1 MSSAIILSSI
11 VPFRSFIATF
21 KKNIST
27 MPLHRLE
34 RVIVTMLVQWDDC
47 PPSYAD
53 SEANEE
59 DERIVDTVWP
69 SDYEAD
75 CHWARLRA
83 RVEATEDIC
92 SKVLTERIHQLRFD
106 ALVQRIGLDE
116 ACRLRRRRM
125 DHLWEMEVWEM
136 EEDACPIQRA
146 ERRAEFVADSRMS
159 GTPID
164 WDTYSTL

>member
-1 MSSAIILSSI
+1 MSSALVLSSI
-11 VPFRSFIATF
+11 VPFRSFIAAF

-27 MPLHRLE
+27 MPLHRLD
-34 RVIVTMLVQWDDC
+34 RVGVSMRVLWEDC
-47 PPSYAD
+47 PFVYTD

-59 DERIVDTVWP
+59 HERILETVWS

-75 CHWARLRA
+75 CHLARLRA

-92 SKVLTERIHQLRFD
+92 REILGNRIDELLFE
-106 ALVQRIGLDE
+106 ALVKRVGLDE
-116 ACRLRRRRM
+116 ACRIRRRRM
-125 DHLWEMEVWEM
+125 DHLWEME
-136 EEDACPIQRA
+136 EDDCPIQRA